1 MMGINRALSVESSGC
16 LGAGLECIS
25 SCPSPGRESPVFH
38 MLIVIAC
45 SVPFIFKIR
54 SLENTCKVVKP
65 QSGVAEGLLV
75 SFSITVWDS
84 LGF

>member
-1 MMGINRALSVESSGC
+1 MAVLEQGWNTSVAAPALAEKALC
-16 LGAGLECIS
+16 
-25 SCPSPGRESPVFH
+25 FH

-45 SVPFIFKIR
+45 PVPLICKIR
-54 SLENTCKVVKP
+54 SLENICKVVKP

-75 SFSITVWDS
+75 SFSVTVWDS

>member
-1 MMGINRALSVESSGC
+1 MAVLEQGWNTSVATPALAEKALC
-16 LGAGLECIS
+16 
-25 SCPSPGRESPVFH
+25 FH

-45 SVPFIFKIR
+45 PVALVCKIR
-54 SLENTCKVVKP
+54 SLENICKVVKP

-75 SFSITVWDS
+75 SFGITFWDS